1 MSQSIPSV
9 LEQSIPGIPE
19 HSQCPRPVLERNPN
33 VIEVPQCIPS
43 VKFPKD
49 FPLPTPRKS
58 CFGVFL
64 GWGAGKEEL
73 LMSLEPL
80 PWEPVANGSL
90 GFPLHSSRVS
100 WEYRSHGNGCHR
112 SLGGS
117 GATALEG
124 HKKLLFPSSR
134 EFLVGKGA
142 PFCYSREFFGNT
154 WTKNSQLDPLF

>member
-1 MSQSIPSV
+1 
-9 LEQSIPGIPE
+9 
-19 HSQCPRPVLERNPN
+19 
-33 VIEVPQCIPS
+33 
-43 VKFPKD
+43 
-49 FPLPTPRKS
+49 
-58 CFGVFL
+58 
-64 GWGAGKEEL
+64 
-73 LMSLEPL
+73 MSLEPL
-80 PWEPVANGSL
+80 PWEPFANGSL

-117 GATALEG
+117 GATALDG

-154 WTKNSQLDPLF
+154 WTKNSQLDPLFWGVFHPKSSPHFPCAVCCLLFLTLPLAFWEKSLGKVGIPWCGIMRHEGIIGGSL